1 MVTSPAIAAD
11 GKLPVE
17 FTCDGAGISP
27 PIEWKPGPKGTAC
40 YALALWHE
48 APDRVKSY
56 WVVHGIPASATS
68 LPKDSRSVG
77 TTGLNDKGRAEY
89 DPMCSK
95 GPGVK
100 QYHITVYALSAPPK
114 LPSGG
119 VTRDA
124 LVAAIEKTTLAEGTL
139 TFSYERT
146 SP

>member
-1 MVTSPAIAAD
+1 VTSPAIAAD
-11 GKLPVE
+11 GTLPVE

-68 LPKDSRSVG
+68 LPKGSRSVG

-119 VTRDA
+119 ATREA
-124 LVAAIEKTTLAEGTL
+124 LLAAIGTTTLAEGTL
-139 TFSYERT
+139 TFSYERM